1 MDVLET
7 ALSRVREY
15 PTLVAL
21 LQIVANMHKACTLEC
36 GAELTCLCVARD
48 QTSEPIVR
56 DKDAGDYL
64 SLAEVLE
71 AGLAEDCKLA
81 DSTRWCLIGVRL
93 RENLCMVQE
102 HEFDSTDGALMHADR
117 NLHICVDRDIVDV
130 LEAGW
135 VFGKVPCHTLAIAV
149 IVRGNHDDVL
159 AKVGEANGK
168 FINHNS
174 KTAYCRPAA

>member
-1 MDVLET
+1 MDVLEA

-21 LQIVANMHKACTLEC
+21 LQIMANVHEASTLEC
-36 GAELTCLCVARD
+36 GAELACLCVARD

-56 DKDAGDYL
+56 YKDAGDYL

-81 DSTRWCLIGVRL
+81 YSTRWGLIGVRL

-102 HEFDSTDGALMHADR
+102 HEFDSTDGALMHTDR
-117 NLHICVDRDIVDV
+117 NLHICVDGDVVDV
-130 LEAGW
+130 LEASW
-135 VFGKVPCHTLAIAV
+135 VFGKVPCHTLAVAV
-149 IVRGNHDDVL
+149 IVRGNHDDIL
-159 AKVGEANGK
+159 AEVGEADGK

-174 KTAYCRPAA
+174 KASDCRPAA